1 MGSRNEEPTPSENNS
16 DLEVM
21 PRAERKAFSGPL
33 GSSSSTKAWR
43 RIKSLDKR
51 RTTSTS
57 TENDDDEA
65 YVEITLDILDD
76 SVAVHSVQA
85 AGGGGHEDPQLAL
98 LAKKTLE
105 GKKSASFRSSL
116 LRNTSTHIRQ
126 VSQELKRLASFS
138 KRSSGAARRFDRTR
152 SATAHALK
160 SLKFITAKAS
170 AANGWA
176 SVEKRFDDLTAGS
189 NGLLNSSL
197 FGECIGT

>member
-1 MGSRNEEPTPSENNS
+1 MGSRQEDQELSS
-16 DLEVM
+16 DSEVM
-21 PRAERKAFSGPL
+21 ARTERKAFSGPL
-33 GSSSSTKAWR
+33 GPSSSSRAWR
-43 RIKSLDKR
+43 MIKSLDRKR
-51 RTTSTS
+51 TSTS

-116 LRNTSTHIRQ
+116 LRSTSTHIRQ

-138 KRSSGAARRFDRTR
+138 KRNSGAGRRIDRTR

-176 SVEKRFDDLTAGS
+176 SVEKRFDDLTANS